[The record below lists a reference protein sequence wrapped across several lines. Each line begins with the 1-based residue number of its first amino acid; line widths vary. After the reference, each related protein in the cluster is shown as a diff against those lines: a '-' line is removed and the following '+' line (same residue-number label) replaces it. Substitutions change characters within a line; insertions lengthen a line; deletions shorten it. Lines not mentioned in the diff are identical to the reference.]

1 MMSVHPS
8 IKPLTLRGVCYEP
21 PLFCA
26 PMAGITHSAFRRLL
40 SDFGGY
46 GALYTEMLSAK
57 MVIHEDPATSPWL
70 KRRPEEKRVIYQL
83 LVTEA
88 ARLPATLDRLA
99 PASQDGIDINL
110 GCPAATVQQQG
121 GGSNLFDD
129 PGRLRG
135 IIQTIRSHYDGPLSV
150 KIRLGRPTPDW
161 RAVLHDRLHL
171 LEDEGV
177 DAITLH
183 PRFAEESLNRYQPRH
198 TCYAELAAVTRLPI
212 IANGDITGSDY
223 VRLNDACFAPVAGL
237 MIGRMVAARP
247 WFFAQWHQPEQCID
261 HHEVWTRLCNYM
273 EADFDPKKGLIRLK
287 VFTPYFARNF
297 AFGHTLFAAVQ
308 SAPDW
313 TIARARA
320 DAFLSSQPA
329 LNKTITLSGL

>member
-247 WFFAQWHQPEQCID
+247 WFFAQWHQPERCID

-297 AFGHTLFAAVQ
+297 AFGHTLFAAIQ